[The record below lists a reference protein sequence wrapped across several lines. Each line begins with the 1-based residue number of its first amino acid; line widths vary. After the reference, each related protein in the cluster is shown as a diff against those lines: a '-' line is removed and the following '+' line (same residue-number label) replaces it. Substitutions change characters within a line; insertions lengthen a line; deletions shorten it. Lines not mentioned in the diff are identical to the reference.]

1 MERQDSVQRFLELI
15 RRSHRG
21 KFKVYIG
28 MSAGVG
34 KTCRMLQEARQLLDA
49 GVDVRIGYIE
59 THGRAGTEAL
69 VEGLPLVPRR
79 RLFYKGKELEEMDTQ
94 AIVNLRPEIVVVDEL
109 AHTNI
114 EGSENP
120 KRWQD
125 VMQILDAGISVISA
139 VNIQHI
145 EGLNEVVEEITGIE
159 IRERV
164 PDSVLAMADEVVNID
179 LTADELIERLKAGK
193 IYRPDKI
200 AAALGNFFTQDNLL
214 QLRELALKEVA
225 LRVEK
230 KVDSEVTGS
239 ETFRRDKLLAV
250 IDSSEKRARRVIR
263 KTARMA
269 THLNAA
275 FTVLYVQGDREAD
288 DRIPLARQRYLI
300 NNLNLAT
307 ELGGE
312 VRRIRSNS
320 PVESIAGVCREQ
332 KINIVCIGRPE
343 FSLFSLLKS
352 AIRLRRLTVRLSRM
366 NIDLLSVSAHKIHGP
381 KGVGFLYI
389 SEKAKVR
396 PILFG
401 GGQQRGMR
409 SGTENV
415 PGIAGMAKAVEQVYM
430 DLDSKVNQLYRIRE
444 RFIQGVSRIEGIKIN
459 GCQGAESAPH
469 IVSVSIQGV
478 RSEVML
484 HALEDKGIYVSAGS
498 ACSSNKPAISAT
510 LKAIGIEKQYLDSTI
525 RFSFSMFTTE
535 EEIDYT
541 IMCMGEL
548 IPMLRHYTRH

>member
-1 MERQDSVQRFLELI
+1 MDTDTKQSARHFLDLI
-15 RRSHRG
+15 KQSHRG
-21 KFKVYIG
+21 KFKIYIG

-34 KTCRMLQEARQLLDA
+34 KTYRMLQEAHQLLEA

-59 THGRAGTEAL
+59 THGRPETEAL
-69 VEGLPLVPRR
+69 VAGLPVIPRR
-79 RLFYKGKELEEMDTQ
+79 RLFYKGKELEELDMQ
-94 AIVNLRPEIVVVDEL
+94 GVINLHPEIVVVDEL

-114 EGSENP
+114 EGSINS

-125 VMQILDAGISVISA
+125 VMQILDAGVSVISA
-139 VNIQHI
+139 INIQHI
-145 EGLNEVVEEITGIE
+145 EGVNEQVQEITGIE
-159 IRERV
+159 VHERV
-164 PDSVLAMADEVVNID
+164 PDSALAMADEVVNID
-179 LTADELIERLKAGK
+179 LTADELIARLKAGK
-193 IYRPDKI
+193 IYKPEKVPT
-200 AAALGNFFTQDNLL
+200 ALNNFFRQENIL

-230 KVDSEVTGS
+230 KVENEVIEKPAQLS
-239 ETFRRDKLLAV
+239 DRLLAV
-250 IDSSEKRARRVIR
+250 IDSSEKRARRLIR

-366 NIDLLSVSAHKIHGP
+366 NIDL
-381 KGVGFLYI
+381 
-389 SEKAKVR
+389 
-396 PILFG
+396 
-401 GGQQRGMR
+401 
-409 SGTENV
+409 
-415 PGIAGMAKAVEQVYM
+415 
-430 DLDSKVNQLYRIRE
+430 
-444 RFIQGVSRIEGIKIN
+444 FI
-459 GCQGAESAPH
+459 
-469 IVSVSIQGV
+469 
-478 RSEVML
+478 
-484 HALEDKGIYVSAGS
+484 
-498 ACSSNKPAISAT
+498 
-510 LKAIGIEKQYLDSTI
+510 
-525 RFSFSMFTTE
+525 FS
-535 EEIDYT
+535 
-541 IMCMGEL
+541 
-548 IPMLRHYTRH
+548 

>member
-15 RRSHRG
+15 QRSHRG

-179 LTADELIERLKAGK
+179 LTADELIGRLKAGK

-230 KVDSEVTGS
+230 KVENQMAEGDKV
-239 ETFRRDKLLAV
+239 RHDKLLAV
-250 IDSSEKRARRVIR
+250 IDSSEKRARRLIR
-263 KTARMA
+263 KTARLA
-269 THLNAA
+269 THLNSS
-275 FTVLYVQGDREAD
+275 FIVLYVQSDRETA
-288 DRIPLARQRYLI
+288 DRIPLANQRYLI

-307 ELGGE
+307 ELGGQ
-312 VRRIRSNS
+312 IRQVHSNR
-320 PVESIAGVCREQ
+320 PVETIVEICREQ
-332 KINIVCIGRPE
+332 KINIVCVGRPE

-366 NIDLLSVSAHKIHGP
+366 NIDL
-381 KGVGFLYI
+381 
-389 SEKAKVR
+389 
-396 PILFG
+396 
-401 GGQQRGMR
+401 
-409 SGTENV
+409 
-415 PGIAGMAKAVEQVYM
+415 
-430 DLDSKVNQLYRIRE
+430 
-444 RFIQGVSRIEGIKIN
+444 FI
-459 GCQGAESAPH
+459 
-469 IVSVSIQGV
+469 
-478 RSEVML
+478 
-484 HALEDKGIYVSAGS
+484 
-498 ACSSNKPAISAT
+498 
-510 LKAIGIEKQYLDSTI
+510 
-525 RFSFSMFTTE
+525 FS
-535 EEIDYT
+535 
-541 IMCMGEL
+541 
-548 IPMLRHYTRH
+548 